1 MEWDHEHGCL
11 VNGPDAQA
19 EADVLELGYHVAQ
32 ELHYQAVLGGHLPE
46 CIPAVGGGPECEAI
60 RRVYGI
66 CPDHDPVCA
75 PGCSAQ
81 LVERR

>member
-19 EADVLELGYHVAQ
+19 EADLGELGRRVAE
-32 ELHYQAVLGGHLPE
+32 ELHDRAALDGHLPG
-46 CIPAVGGGPECEAI
+46 CIPAAGGGPDCEEV

-75 PGCSAQ
+75 PGCPTLGGA
-81 LVERR
+81 R